1 MERPH
6 QCHGADTWSWARAV
20 EEDETDKFQGAIE
33 EALDVTQEPLN
44 AILWLLE
51 GFKHGRE
58 MSPSVL
64 QLQPMLAVERTDR
77 REEKLETKRLVGFSR

>member
-1 MERPH
+1 M
-6 QCHGADTWSWARAV
+6 
-20 EEDETDKFQGAIE
+20 
-33 EALDVTQEPLN
+33 N

-64 QLQPMLAVERTDR
+64 QLQPMLAVERMDR
-77 REEKLETKRLVGFSR
+77 REEKLETKRLVGFSRRTQATYGRGPEQGKRQ